1 MWEITTF
8 FMTLVSPATET
19 TNRSLPVQWKGG
31 KDPLAGRGFARL
43 SAHVHFLGQKSPHF
57 SIIHEIDIDHIG
69 QFTGGLVEIKEDE
82 TS

>member
-1 MWEITTF
+1 MKKKTREKHIIAPVLDGPSLLF
-8 FMTLVSPATET
+8 QRHILQYQLYLVDAIF
-19 TNRSLPVQWKGG
+19 L
-31 KDPLAGRGFARL
+31 D
-43 SAHVHFLGQKSPHF
+43 LGQKSPHF